1 MVAET
6 TAMVEVTGEGMA
18 EEKEVEKV
26 VAMVPM
32 SRRGSPARE
41 ELT

>member
-6 TAMVEVTGEGMA
+6 TAMVEVTGEAMA
-18 EEKEVEKV
+18 KEKEVEKV

-32 SRRGSPARE
+32 CRRRSSARE